1 MFLTEVSPLVQ
12 ECLQHPVGFASGF
25 ISGLL
30 RLNLSDD
37 PLKSWLDRQ
46 LGKPGES
53 ELGRGNPYNGREPQ
67 SGGPQSIAIE

>member
-12 ECLQHPVGFASGF
+12 ECLQHPLGFSSGF
-25 ISGLL
+25 ICGLL

-46 LGKPGES
+46 LGASGES
-53 ELGRGNPYNGREPQ
+53 ELGRGNPYNGSQP
-67 SGGPQSIAIE
+67 SPGGPQSIAID